1 MAAALVGH
9 GRCLGCCLGRCLG
22 CCLGRLIRRLCGQVV
37 DHFFSLRQVVDHFFA
52 LRQGQLGRLGLVFT
66 TRRSASR
73 PWRRLRLLHRP
84 FEELDVIQKQH
95 EGQRRAPQS
104 DDLAFEV
111 CQPEAQVS
119 QGDGAPN
126 GHEVPVIG
134 AGLHD
139 GAHAALQRCLG
150 QDVVPQ
156 IAQHPAGV
164 GQLGAA
170 QVDLVVAIHA
180 YELKDLLPT
189 GDEAWAEHVVDAE
202 GLARR
207 GGRRGG
213 EAVPVPRVRQLCM
226 SNPGLSSARPPIRR
240 SAEFAATHANDARRQ
255 PALSDQE

>member
-1 MAAALVGH
+1 M
-9 GRCLGCCLGRCLG
+9 
-22 CCLGRLIRRLCGQVV
+22 
-37 DHFFSLRQVVDHFFA
+37 
-52 LRQGQLGRLGLVFT
+52 
-66 TRRSASR
+66 
-73 PWRRLRLLHRP
+73 
-84 FEELDVIQKQH
+84 IQKQH

-139 GAHAALQRCLG
+139 GAHAALQRYLG

-156 IAQHPAGV
+156 IAQHAAGV

-170 QVDLVVAIHA
+170 QVDLVVAINA
-180 YELKDLLPT
+180 YEIKDLLPA
-189 GDEAWAEHVVDAE
+189 GYEARAEHVVDAE

-213 EAVPVPRVRQLCM
+213 VVHNVRELLLQLQIVQNEAVAVVGYAEAVRGFAKRSREPV
-226 SNPGLSSARPPIRR
+226 
-240 SAEFAATHANDARRQ
+240 
-255 PALSDQE
+255 

>member
-1 MAAALVGH
+1 M
-9 GRCLGCCLGRCLG
+9 
-22 CCLGRLIRRLCGQVV
+22 
-37 DHFFSLRQVVDHFFA
+37 
-52 LRQGQLGRLGLVFT
+52 
-66 TRRSASR
+66 
-73 PWRRLRLLHRP
+73 
-84 FEELDVIQKQH
+84 IQKQH

-134 AGLHD
+134 TGLHD
-139 GAHAALQRCLG
+139 GAALQRYLG

-156 IAQHPAGV
+156 IAQNAAGV

-170 QVDLVVAIHA
+170 QVDLVVCHHPH
-180 YELKDLLPT
+180 ELKDLLPT
-189 GDEAWAEHVVDAE
+189 GDEARAEHVVDAE

-213 EAVPVPRVRQLCM
+213 EVHNVRELLLQLQIVQNEAVVGYAAKLELIQAASR
-226 SNPGLSSARPPIRR
+226 GR
-240 SAEFAATHANDARRQ
+240 SAQFSAPSAASTQ
-255 PALSDQE
+255 YK